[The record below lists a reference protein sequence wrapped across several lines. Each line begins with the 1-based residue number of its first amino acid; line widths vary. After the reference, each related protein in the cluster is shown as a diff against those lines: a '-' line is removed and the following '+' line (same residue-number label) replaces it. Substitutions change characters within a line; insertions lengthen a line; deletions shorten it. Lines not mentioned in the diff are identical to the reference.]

1 MLLPNTQDILPEE
14 KPRLIC
20 GLGLP
25 GISFIINKNL
35 IKYQV
40 FHLPGDT
47 INLLFFHFNFFLIGM
62 YHLFSLMKFLSQ
74 LEFEMYNVAC
84 LVCSLLKKFMN
95 FRLAFKRIED
105 LMLDL

>member
-47 INLLFFHFNFFLIGM
+47 INLLFFHFNFFFNWYVSLILT
-62 YHLFSLMKFLSQ
+62 YEIFIT
-74 LEFEMYNVAC
+74 A
-84 LVCSLLKKFMN
+84 
-95 FRLAFKRIED
+95 
-105 LMLDL
+105 